1 MDPRALDTD
10 QRAQVE
16 TGPSGICGGGDQRKQ
31 KCHKLPTAPS
41 PEDEWQLTQSFT
53 VHTQAVAFGVPD
65 GLKGYSFALAAAPS
79 LEQTHTHK
87 HTHRLGY
94 TFRMFGSSVCNQRN
108 KLTVPGSGSGTWS
121 FLRGSKLLH
130 QKTFK
135 TGINRVGHSEFWIK
149 PPGTRTL

>member
-16 TGPSGICGGGDQRKQ
+16 TGPSGICGGGGDQRKQ

-65 GLKGYSFALAAAPS
+65 GLKGYSFALTAAPS

-87 HTHRLGY
+87 HTHRLHLRY
-94 TFRMFGSSVCNQRN
+94 VWFVSVQPEKQVDSSWKWFWNLVFSSWVQ
-108 KLTVPGSGSGTWS
+108 TAA
-121 FLRGSKLLH
+121 
-130 QKTFK
+130 
-135 TGINRVGHSEFWIK
+135 SENF
-149 PPGTRTL
+149 